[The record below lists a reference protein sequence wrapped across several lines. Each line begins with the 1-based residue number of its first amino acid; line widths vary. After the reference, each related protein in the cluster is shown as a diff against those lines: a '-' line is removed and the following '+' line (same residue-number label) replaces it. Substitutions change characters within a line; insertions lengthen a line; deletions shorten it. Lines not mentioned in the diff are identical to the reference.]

1 MLPRSILLLAF
12 VLLVADVRAKDTEV
26 RYFAVWSYTENVPR
40 EEISPDRVGDHDL
53 GHWALEFDP
62 EGLVIGGSYHAADGT
77 VWMSLKYHEADGRVY
92 ADLYGPSGQ
101 FLSRKSTPLR
111 DRRPRWPSED

>member
-1 MLPRSILLLAF
+1 VLLRAILLLSF
-12 VLLVADVRAKDTEV
+12 VLFVADVWAKASEV
-26 RYFAVWSYTENVPR
+26 RYFAVWSYSENVPR
-40 EEISPDRVGDHDL
+40 DEIARDRVAEHRL

-77 VWMSLKYHEADGRVY
+77 VWMSLKYHEEEGRVY